1 MIKLSEITKLST
13 REGKKLDYSKLG
25 DMATP
30 GLEKQ
35 KILAFTSDEIRDL
48 LGIEKE
54 YKNLGAYY
62 HLCKKIAQD
71 LKVKTVINRQVV
83 VGNKPVRI
91 IFLSNLDKVAMF
103 NELQKIVG

>member
-1 MIKLSEITKLST
+1 MIKLSEISKLST

-30 GLEKQ
+30 GLKNQ
-35 KILAFTSDEIRDL
+35 KILAFTSKEIRDL

-62 HLCKKIAQD
+62 HLCKKISES
-71 LKVKTVINRQVV
+71 LKIQTVVNRQVV
-83 VGNKPVRI
+83 VNNKTTRL
-91 IFLSNLDKVAMF
+91 IFLSRLDKKNLF
-103 NELQKIVG
+103 SELQKIVG